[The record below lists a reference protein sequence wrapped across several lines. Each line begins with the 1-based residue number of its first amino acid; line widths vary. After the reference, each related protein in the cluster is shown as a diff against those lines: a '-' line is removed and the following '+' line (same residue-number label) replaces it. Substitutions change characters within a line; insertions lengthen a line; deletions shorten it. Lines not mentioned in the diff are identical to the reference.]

1 MRRAM
6 PFRRL
11 LAPALAAATALT
23 LAAAPAAPAAPTA
36 DLDRGVRALKA
47 AYEHTE
53 GDEGGF
59 DGTLVEQCALDG
71 ESAVRCVVVEA
82 TGTAIDFPSGTFVTQ
97 RRPLDH
103 AVATFAPDGASRA
116 PFAEAPV
123 ALDADVRVAD
133 RLRLARDGRVL
144 ATEERLAA
152 VRVVR

>member
-1 MRRAM
+1 M
-6 PFRRL
+6 
-11 LAPALAAATALT
+11 
-23 LAAAPAAPAAPTA
+23 
-36 DLDRGVRALKA
+36 
-47 AYEHTE
+47 
-53 GDEGGF
+53 
-59 DGTLVEQCALDG
+59 
-71 ESAVRCVVVEA
+71 RCVVVAA

-103 AVATFAPDGASRA
+103 AVATFAPDGAITTSRA

-133 RLRLARDGRVL
+133 RLRLTRDGRVL